1 MHLDWMTLAIEI
13 VGIFILCVWI
23 VIPVQEFRDI
33 FRKLRA
39 PSSGGASSQAD
50 PSSQERRS

>member
-1 MHLDWMTLAIEI
+1 MTLAIEI